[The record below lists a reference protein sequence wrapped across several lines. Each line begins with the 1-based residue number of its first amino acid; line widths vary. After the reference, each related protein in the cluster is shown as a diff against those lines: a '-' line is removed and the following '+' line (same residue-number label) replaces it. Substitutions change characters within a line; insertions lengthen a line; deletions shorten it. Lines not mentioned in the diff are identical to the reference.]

1 MQCTK
6 PAQSPAQSP
15 GAGVRGP
22 CLPKGSH
29 QGKKRGLVME
39 IFRKGAIPIHNF
51 ATHLVHM
58 PSHAVKCVAPVP

>member
-39 IFRKGAIPIHNF
+39 IFRKGGGG
-51 ATHLVHM
+51 T
-58 PSHAVKCVAPVP
+58 PSKGSSFQKNVKMLLI